1 MADTAYRAPESDF
14 PRPTAG
20 PSTRLS
26 TVRTTM
32 QTLVCGLH
40 PDRGVLAA
48 SRDNDVVR
56 FRLGTRR
63 YVALAHPDHA
73 DHVFHRGRLNYVK
86 SAEYEP
92 IRQAAGL
99 NLLTDEGDSWATHR
113 SRLNP
118 LFAKRRLDEIFASMC
133 VPIQAMTQ
141 DLLAR
146 DRDEGRVVIDIHE
159 SMVQMTLRVIAKA
172 LFNSDF
178 GELIDQMHGLATT
191 GVRAAS
197 SLNRLGLVGAL
208 PPPVWAV
215 LAKVAFAEKPPPPP
229 LSVLHHVV
237 SGLDRG
243 VNAIVD
249 ERIAHPTQ
257 NVDLLN
263 MMLDAQ
269 GEPWPRKRV
278 RDEALTFLL
287 AGHETT
293 ANSLSWFWYLMA
305 LHPDARARML
315 DEIDTVLAGRPI
327 QADDLASLPWTTA
340 SLDEAQRYY
349 PAASLLT
356 RTAIVDDLIDGH
368 RVRRGTNVVIPIYAI
383 HHDERFWDQPEE
395 FLPERFLPGGAKQHR
410 SAYLPFGG
418 GRRRCIGQT
427 FALMEMVAVV
437 ATMTQEFVF
446 DLEPGHPVEIEQSM
460 TLRPKHGIRVVARRR
475 TPRRQAAPSTANN
488 DQRASGGAAR

>member
-1 MADTAYRAPESDF
+1 M
-14 PRPTAG
+14 
-20 PSTRLS
+20 
-26 TVRTTM
+26 
-32 QTLVCGLH
+32 
-40 PDRGVLAA
+40 
-48 SRDNDVVR
+48 
-56 FRLGTRR
+56 
-63 YVALAHPDHA
+63 
-73 DHVFHRGRLNYVK
+73 
-86 SAEYEP
+86 
-92 IRQAAGL
+92 
-99 NLLTDEGDSWATHR
+99 
-113 SRLNP
+113 
-118 LFAKRRLDEIFASMC
+118 
-133 VPIQAMTQ
+133 
-141 DLLAR
+141 
-146 DRDEGRVVIDIHE
+146 IDIHE

-215 LAKVAFAEKPPPPP
+215 LAKVAFAEKPPSPP

-263 MMLDAQ
+263 MMLDAE

-327 QADDLASLPWTTA
+327 HADDLASLPWTTA
-340 SLDEAQRYY
+340 CLDEAQRYY
-349 PAASLLT
+349 PAVSLLT

-368 RVRRGTNVVIPIYAI
+368 RVRRGTSVVIPIYAI
-383 HHDERFWDQPEE
+383 HHDERFWDRPEE
-395 FLPERFLPGGAKQHR
+395 FPPERFLPGGAKQHR
-410 SAYLPFGG
+410 SPICLS
-418 GRRRCIGQT
+418 
-427 FALMEMVAVV
+427 
-437 ATMTQEFVF
+437 
-446 DLEPGHPVEIEQSM
+446 VEAADAASA
-460 TLRPKHGIRVVARRR
+460 RPS
-475 TPRRQAAPSTANN
+475 PSWKWW
-488 DQRASGGAAR
+488 RSSRP

>member
-1 MADTAYRAPESDF
+1 M
-14 PRPTAG
+14 
-20 PSTRLS
+20 
-26 TVRTTM
+26 
-32 QTLVCGLH
+32 
-40 PDRGVLAA
+40 
-48 SRDNDVVR
+48 
-56 FRLGTRR
+56 
-63 YVALAHPDHA
+63 
-73 DHVFHRGRLNYVK
+73 
-86 SAEYEP
+86 
-92 IRQAAGL
+92 
-99 NLLTDEGDSWATHR
+99 
-113 SRLNP
+113 
-118 LFAKRRLDEIFASMC
+118 
-133 VPIQAMTQ
+133 
-141 DLLAR
+141 
-146 DRDEGRVVIDIHE
+146 IDIHE

-243 VNAIVD
+243 VNAIAD

-263 MMLDAQ
+263 MMLDAE

-327 QADDLASLPWTTA
+327 HADDLASLPWTTA
-340 SLDEAQRYY
+340 CLDEAQRYY
-349 PAASLLT
+349 PAVSLLT

-368 RVRRGTNVVIPIYAI
+368 RVRRGTSVVIPIYAI
-383 HHDERFWDQPEE
+383 HHDERFWDRPEE
-395 FLPERFLPGGAKQHR
+395 FPPERFLPGGAKQHR

-475 TPRRQAAPSTANN
+475 TSRRQAAPSTANN
-488 DQRASGGAAR
+488 DQRASGGAVRCPKGSGA